1 MKEEEIKLL
10 LSAIAQLSCDVN
22 DLKQVVLDKPARERL
37 DSNIWLNLDGLCM
50 YHPDKPSKATVYG
63 WVSSGLIPV
72 HKTGKRLRFHKTEID
87 GWLELG
93 KKRTT
98 SEICRDASNYVGK
111 RKGGK

>member
-1 MKEEEIKLL
+1 MNCKLDLIQEKLSNIESLLLEIKLTPTRENSKNESWL
-10 LSAIAQLSCDVN
+10 
-22 DLKQVVLDKPARERL
+22 DLKE
-37 DSNIWLNLDGLCM
+37 LCD

-98 SEICRDASNYVGK
+98 SEICRDAANYVGK